1 MKSSLCGLLGGLL
14 VGVTLLSAGC
24 GEQAAKVD
32 LAAQINNLA
41 GDADAKAT
49 ALSEIASVGAGA
61 ASAVPKIIPLLKDA
75 DPIVRRTAAYALG
88 AIGPAARA
96 AVPDL
101 KEMLNAADRDQLTA
115 VANALR
121 SIDPNAVPGLRV
133 DNVTN

>member
-1 MKSSLCGLLGGLL
+1 
-14 VGVTLLSAGC
+14 
-24 GEQAAKVD
+24 
-32 LAAQINNLA
+32 
-41 GDADAKAT
+41 
-49 ALSEIASVGAGA
+49 
-61 ASAVPKIIPLLKDA
+61 
-75 DPIVRRTAAYALG
+75 VRRTAAYALG